1 MVNKQCKL
9 SIDNT
14 KVKYI
19 MELSPMQIEGGNT
32 MTNAM
37 LRAEKLVATLDFNAC
52 IAYLENTSETSLD
65 QLIFDRMEEL
75 DKERFI
81 EFSKTF

>member
-1 MVNKQCKL
+1 
-9 SIDNT
+9 
-14 KVKYI
+14 
-19 MELSPMQIEGGNT
+19 

-52 IAYLENTSETSLD
+52 IAYLENNSDTSLD
-65 QLIFDRMEEL
+65 MLILDRMEEL
-75 DKERFI
+75 DKARFI

>member
-1 MVNKQCKL
+1 
-9 SIDNT
+9 
-14 KVKYI
+14 
-19 MELSPMQIEGGNT
+19 

-52 IAYLENTSETSLD
+52 ITYLENTSETSLD

-75 DKERFI
+75 DKTRFI